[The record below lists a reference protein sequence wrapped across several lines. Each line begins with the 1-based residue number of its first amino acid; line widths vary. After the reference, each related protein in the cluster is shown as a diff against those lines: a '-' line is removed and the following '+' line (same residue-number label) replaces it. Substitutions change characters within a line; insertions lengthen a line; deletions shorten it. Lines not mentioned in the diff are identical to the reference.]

1 MSEPS
6 NKPDHENAT
15 CPRCRQPGRAVSAVT
30 VAAMLNPG
38 TDRRLTSTAGFRFC
52 PTQDCAV
59 AYFDPTSDELVLQ
72 REVRVPIFQKST
84 DPHRLVCYCF
94 GHTAGAVQ
102 SEIRAKAS
110 SSILEDIK
118 SRCAHGLDACERN
131 NPQGA
136 CCLGNVQRLIRQT
149 GTSTVPPSSGSCCC
163 CGGN

>member
-1 MSEPS
+1 VNEPS
-6 NKPDHENAT
+6 KKLDQDKAI
-15 CPRCRQPGRAVSAVT
+15 CPRCRQPGRPVSAVT
-30 VAAMLNPG
+30 VEAMVTPA
-38 TDRRLTSTAGFRFC
+38 TRERLTSLAGLCFC
-52 PTQDCAV
+52 ATPACDV
-59 AYFDPTSDELVLQ
+59 AYFNTVSGELVIQ

-94 GHTAGAVQ
+94 GHTAEAAQ
-102 SEIRAKAS
+102 SEVRATGPS
-110 SSILEDIK
+110 NILKDIK
-118 SRCAHGLDACERN
+118 AKCAQGLDACERN

>member
-1 MSEPS
+1 MNEPS
-6 NKPDHENAT
+6 KKLDQDKAI
-15 CPRCRQPGRAVSAVT
+15 CPRCRQPGRPVSPVT
-30 VAAMLNPG
+30 VEAMVTPA
-38 TDRRLTSTAGFRFC
+38 TRERLTSLAGLCFC
-52 PTQDCAV
+52 ATPECDV
-59 AYFDPTSDELVLQ
+59 AYFNTVSSELVIQ

-94 GHTAGAVQ
+94 GHTAEAAQ
-102 SEIRAKAS
+102 SEVRATGPS
-110 SSILEDIK
+110 NILKDIK
-118 SRCAHGLDACERN
+118 AKCAQGLDACERN